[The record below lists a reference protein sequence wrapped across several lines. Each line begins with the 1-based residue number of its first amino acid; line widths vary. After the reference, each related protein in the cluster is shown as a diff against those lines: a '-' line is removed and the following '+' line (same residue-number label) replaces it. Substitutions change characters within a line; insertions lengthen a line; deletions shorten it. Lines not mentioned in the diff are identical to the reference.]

1 MIKVYIFNPISKIWI
16 HKSNFLTITSNIH
29 NADFLIFEQNGD
41 PISSILY
48 IKKLYSKYFHKLI
61 FILSGDQNHFIDN
74 ISSWFSCSTL
84 PNNILCKFQK
94 QIFVT
99 NPTIFRFSNPIHK
112 IDLNKP
118 RNIDIYFK
126 GSIWDG
132 MRKNMKTNLEKYPN
146 VMIEDFSSYWNWRF
160 EKNRTND
167 EIQDKAFELY
177 HTLLHVKL
185 SLCPK
190 GNGNS
195 SMRII
200 ESIACGAV
208 PVLIDDFSSPYGF
221 DLSSFCLSFDS
232 KKDSWESIYDTCIKF
247 IQNTE
252 KYNSFRQK
260 GIEFYLNIVCCDFNE
275 NNYYDYSDLN
285 TILYG
290 SSSFLTSYLLIH
302 FFRQSFYDF
311 SI

>member
-16 HKSNFLTITSNIH
+16 HKSPFLSITSNIH
-29 NADFLIFEQNGD
+29 YADFLIFEQNGD

-48 IKKLYSKYFHKLI
+48 IKKLYSKYYLKLI

-84 PNNILCKFQK
+84 PNNTLCKFQK

-99 NPTIFRFSNPIHK
+99 NPSIFRFSNPSIQ
-112 IDLNKP
+112 LNLHNP
-118 RNIDIYFK
+118 RSIDIYFK

-132 MRKNMKTNLEKYPN
+132 LRKNMKTYLEKYPN
-146 VMIEDFSSYWNWRF
+146 VIIEDYSSYWNWRC
-160 EKNRTND
+160 EKHRTNE
-167 EIQDKAFELY
+167 EIQEKAFELY
-177 HTLLHVKL
+177 NTLLHVKL

-208 PVLIDDFSSPYGF
+208 PVLIDDFSSPYGY
-221 DLSSFCLSFDS
+221 DLSKFCLVFDS
-232 KKDSWESIYDTCIKF
+232 KKDSWESIYDTCIQF
-247 IQNTE
+247 IHNTST
-252 KYNSFRQK
+252 YNSYRHK
-260 GIEFYLNIVCCDFNE
+260 GIEFYYNVVCCDFTP
-275 NNYYDYSDLN
+275 NNYYDYYDIN

-290 SSSFLTSYLLIH
+290 SSSFLISHLLTH
-302 FFRQSFYDF
+302 FFRTPFYDF